1 MARRIIPPPAPR
13 RGLTSH
19 ESNFFYCDNCHSDTN
34 FTAIMEENFLAAVA
48 ITTAP
53 IRAML
58 YDSPHAQ
65 DRSWAGTSEDQSWPR
80 NQTPTLFTSWFAA
93 WPARF

>member
-1 MARRIIPPPAPR
+1 MVGVGGLKGSSDPVKELLPPTLEPMARRIIPPPAPR
-13 RGLTSH
+13 RGLTSY
-19 ESNFFYCDNCHSDTN
+19 ESNFFYCDNCHSETN
-34 FTAIMEENFLAAVA
+34 FTAIMEENFLAGVA

-65 DRSWAGTSEDQSWPR
+65 D
-80 NQTPTLFTSWFAA
+80 
-93 WPARF
+93 

>member
-1 MARRIIPPPAPR
+1 
-13 RGLTSH
+13 
-19 ESNFFYCDNCHSDTN
+19 
-34 FTAIMEENFLAAVA
+34 MEENFLAGVA

-65 DRSWAGTSEDQSWPR
+65 D
-80 NQTPTLFTSWFAA
+80 
-93 WPARF
+93 

>member
-1 MARRIIPPPAPR
+1 
-13 RGLTSH
+13 
-19 ESNFFYCDNCHSDTN
+19 
-34 FTAIMEENFLAAVA
+34 MEENFLAGVA

-65 DRSWAGTSEDQSWPR
+65 ESLGRNFGGSVMAPQSDTSSLYVLVCSMAGTIVG
-80 NQTPTLFTSWFAA
+80 LAA
-93 WPARF
+93 TWIVVAHTFVQPMVA